1 MSGSPGS
8 LAFSSTA
15 IGYSDCPMNN
25 RTRVA
30 ISIVPGVGGHIER
43 NSETIP
49 KFVQRCRPERI
60 CFASCGRT
68 GELLL
73 QTAQHARNELL
84 IQLQSAL
91 ICLLLKLLSSSAGI
105 RVVGP

>member
-1 MSGSPGS
+1 MSGLPGS
-8 LAFSSTA
+8 LAFSSAA

-25 RTRVA
+25 RMGVA

-60 CFASCGRT
+60 CFANCGRT
-68 GELLL
+68 AELFADGPASSERIADPAAKCFNLL
-73 QTAQHARNELL
+73 AAETVEQQRGNTG
-84 IQLQSAL
+84 S
-91 ICLLLKLLSSSAGI
+91 
-105 RVVGP
+105 GP